1 MSPTVDETMDM
12 QAYFVRDVPQVK
24 ILNDFAENM
33 QARPND
39 SVHVHDLRRQT
50 INQQF
55 AEEIEICRRKVNNP
69 KSPVVGFAEEAVC
82 FTPKGYFELKTARA
96 DETFLNVSA
105 GSDRMAEALDPNR
118 RNVHVKWEALRN
130 PRRVEGRNLVFLGV
144 GKPSNYY
151 HWIGEQMPRLA
162 LLRKHVD
169 LATLDHIVVFVRT
182 PVPFIETSLRT
193 LFPEFTGK
201 VEQVQD
207 HSALSDE
214 AFFFV
219 PNSLARR
226 SADPERDGERL
237 RGMMGTW
244 GSILDFCGYVDD
256 EADRLFDRT
265 RDWPE
270 IVIVSRDR
278 AEMRHWINESDLV
291 ARLADHGAV
300 RLCAED
306 HPFEDQINYFR
317 HARVV
322 IAQHGAGLAN
332 TIFCTPGARVIEVT
346 SRSHAKRA
354 WDFAKLG
361 IARGV
366 DYHIAVIDAIDD
378 DPWVEVERPEPPLL
392 TCYPSDLR
400 ASDEAIEALAR
411 LAREGS

>member
-39 SVHVHDLRRQT
+39 SVHVHDLRRET

-82 FTPKGYFELKTARA
+82 FTPKGYFELKTARS

-118 RNVHVKWEALRN
+118 RNVHVKWDALRN
-130 PRRVEGRNLVFLGV
+130 PQVIEGRNLVFLGV

-169 LATLDHIVVFVRT
+169 LATLDHVVVFVRT

-201 VEQVQD
+201 VEAD
-207 HSALSDE
+207 EDAATFGRDALNGLALVTLLLTALAMIFMPALVWVTAEGFYGDE
-214 AFFFV
+214 RFDLTVGFDV
-219 PNSLARR
+219 PVSITVPADDTNASLT
-226 SADPERDGERL
+226 DLIED
-237 RGMMGTW
+237 
-244 GSILDFCGYVDD
+244 IN
-256 EADRLFDRT
+256 EALGDAGLGAT
-265 RDWPE
+265 VYAE
-270 IVIVSRDR
+270 QSQQGIVIATLEPGFGAFLEISNANAVTTD
-278 AEMRHWINESDLV
+278 ELFLQNESNEGGAQIVFRKQHAFYQVLCSGPCGRPTV
-291 ARLADHGAV
+291 ASSKNNPPCPDRPSCMPYRYSMGFL
-300 RLCAED
+300 
-306 HPFEDQINYFR
+306 
-317 HARVV
+317 
-322 IAQHGAGLAN
+322 N
-332 TIFCTPGARVIEVT
+332 T
-346 SRSHAKRA
+346 
-354 WDFAKLG
+354 
-361 IARGV
+361 
-366 DYHIAVIDAIDD
+366 
-378 DPWVEVERPEPPLL
+378 
-392 TCYPSDLR
+392 
-400 ASDEAIEALAR
+400 
-411 LAREGS
+411 